1 MSRSVLLAPIFI
13 LFAAFSAAAQT
24 PDAAPPAPAAPS
36 PDATKPAEDKKPK
49 KVWTNENMPNTTGA
63 VSVVGDPKN
72 NSKAKPNPGQP
83 ADAQYI
89 ANVRKQLEKLQSQ
102 IDDTTKQ
109 IADLTNFSKGESS
122 SNASGIELD
131 HKYARE
137 PIEVQIRSLEDKK
150 KDLQAK
156 YDALLDEARK
166 KGVEPG
172 QLR

>member
-1 MSRSVLLAPIFI
+1 MSRSVSLAILFI
-13 LFAAFSAAAQT
+13 LFAPFSAAAQSPYAT
-24 PDAAPPAPAAPS
+24 PPAPAAQS
-36 PDATKPAEDKKPK
+36 TDSTKPADDKKPK
-49 KVWTNENMPNTTGA
+49 KVWTNENMPNTNGA

-72 NSKAKPNPGQP
+72 SSKAKPNSGQT
-83 ADAQYI
+83 ADGPYI

-102 IDDTTKQ
+102 MDETTKQ
-109 IADLTNFSKGESS
+109 IGDLTNFSKGESS
-122 SNASGIELD
+122 SNASGIQLD